1 MAKAISTLSIE
12 VDFKDTG
19 AQAVIDKIGSSISKL
34 KVISGPTG
42 QTIQKLR
49 NEVTQLGQKGN
60 NSISTIEGQIG
71 ALRGLR
77 READL
82 NSKEFKEL
90 TGDIEKYTEKL
101 QKAQGKQKKKGLSGR
116 QVAQG
121 VGTIAAGGI
130 FGGPEGAIGSAI
142 GLALG
147 GPAGAAVG
155 AALGAQ
161 VSAFRKTL
169 AAVAEY
175 SASLRKSRIALEGV
189 SLSTFEYNKALQAI
203 EESTKAF
210 AIPQSVATKQFTKL
224 QASVVGAG
232 GSVAD
237 TKSAFDGIVAAVR
250 ATGGSLTDV
259 DSALTATAQVF
270 SKGKVSAEEL
280 RQQLGERIPG
290 AFTLFAESMNKTPAE
305 LDKALEQGKVSLQDF
320 QAFAELLFDKYG
332 ETAKIIAKGPESAGD
347 RLQVSLEELQES
359 IGPALADIGAKFQ
372 EFSNDVVKFLI
383 PVVDY
388 LNRIFNIGQTN
399 NLKAYKESLKEL
411 SDLDAKIT
419 AKEVFIQRAV
429 EGGAGKSALD
439 VLEEDLNS
447 LNSRRNKLTK
457 KIALQVASL
466 PAVDSREP
474 KGLPGIDD
482 DEEDKGT
489 GTARS
494 ALAALN
500 RDTNKAFAELETT
513 FKNLAEARTRS
524 IRDQFDLQ
532 IEKARAIGDDRLVF
546 TLSQAK
552 ELAKVETVID
562 GLTSQIAKRRAAI
575 AEASAKGA
583 DVSRQQNK
591 LSREQSALGV
601 AIESRESLILKHK
614 AQQVVF
620 ERKRTEEIEK
630 QSKAFEAQFLDRQ
643 RQLGL
648 ISREAYNAALLER
661 ETNRLSGIKEL
672 TPEQR
677 ARGLEQYR
685 QTIDPT
691 LAEGLRAN
699 ISKLKDEL
707 FELTNPIN
715 LITNAAT
722 NIGTAFTNS
731 FRSVIDGSATTQEAL
746 ASFFKNIGNFF
757 LDMAAQIIQ
766 KMIVMFILNKVV
778 GLLPG
783 MSGGGGGG
791 GDIFSDIASRGGL
804 RMADGGAFA
813 KNKIIPY
820 AKGGIVNKPTMFA
833 YADGG
838 AGRFGI
844 MGEAGPEAI
853 LPLRRGPGGKLGV
866 ESSGGGV
873 KVGTININV
882 ENTGENLSPAAQKQ
896 IANQV
901 RGIVIGTL
909 ADERRSGGML

>member
-1 MAKAISTLSIE
+1 MAKAISTLSIK

-34 KVISGPTG
+34 KVISGPTS

-71 ALRGLR
+71 ALKGLR

-101 QKAQGKQKKKGLSGR
+101 QKAQGKQKRKGISGR
-116 QVAQG
+116 QVVQG

-130 FGGPEGAIGSAI
+130 FGGPEGALGATA
-142 GLALG
+142 GLIFG
-147 GPAGAAVG
+147 GPGGAAVG

-161 VSAFRKTL
+161 ISSLRKALGAT
-169 AAVAEY
+169 AEY
-175 SASLRKSRIALEGV
+175 SANLGKLRIALAGV
-189 SLSTFEYNKALQAI
+189 TTSQAEYRQSLDFIKKSTEK
-203 EESTKAF
+203 F
-210 AIPQSVATKQFTKL
+210 AIPQSVLTKQFTRL
-224 QASVVGAG
+224 QASVQGAG
-232 GSVAD
+232 GGIDD
-237 TKSAFDGIVAAVR
+237 TKTAFNGIVAAVR
-250 ATGGSLTDV
+250 ATGGSLNDV

-280 RQQLGERIPG
+280 RQQIGERLPG
-290 AFTLFAESMNKTPAE
+290 AFTIFAKSMGKTPAE
-305 LDKALEQGKVSLQDF
+305 LDKALEGGKVSLQDF
-320 QAFAELLFDKYG
+320 QAFAELLFEKYG
-332 ETAKIIAKGPESAGD
+332 ETAETIANSPKAAGD
-347 RLQVSLEELQES
+347 RLKVTLEDLGEDVGVLLE
-359 IGPALADIGAKFQ
+359 PVGAAFQ
-372 EFSNDVVKFLI
+372 ETFTDS
-383 PVVDY
+383 
-388 LNRIFNIGQTN
+388 
-399 NLKAYKESLKEL
+399 LKAVN
-411 SDLDAKIT
+411 DLIDA
-419 AKEVFIQRAV
+419 
-429 EGGAGKSALD
+429 L
-439 VLEEDLNS
+439 
-447 LNSRRNKLTK
+447 NKLFGLGEAGLQAKLERLTRK
-457 KIALQVASL
+457 LNALPSADVSPQAAKSSGTGIVQTSEKRASL
-466 PAVDSREP
+466 TNQIEEVRKQLMRIRMPDVEQSKEGS
-474 KGLPGIDD
+474 GLPGVGDD
-482 DEEDKGT
+482 PSGT
-489 GTARS
+489 SGANR
-494 ALAALN
+494 LAALN
-500 RDTNKAFAELETT
+500 RDTNRAFAELETT
-513 FKNLAEARTRS
+513 FKNLAEARIRS

-546 TLSQAK
+546 TLSQEK
-552 ELAKVETVID
+552 ELARVETVID
-562 GLTSQIAKRRAAI
+562 GLTNQIAKRRAAI

-614 AQQVVF
+614 AQQLGF
-620 ERKRTEEIEK
+620 DRKRTEEIEK

-648 ISREAYNAALLER
+648 ISREAYNAALLRR
-661 ETNRLSGIKEL
+661 EEDRLGDVKEL
-672 TPEQR
+672 TPNQR
-677 ARGLEQYR
+677 ARGLEQFR

-691 LAEGLRAN
+691 LAEGLMAN
-699 ISKLKDEL
+699 ISKLKNEL

-715 LITNAAT
+715 AITNAAT
-722 NIGTAFTNS
+722 SIGTAFTNS
-731 FRSVIDGSATTQEAL
+731 FTSVINGSATTQQAL

-757 LDMAAQIIQ
+757 MDMAAQIIQ
-766 KMIVMFILNKVV
+766 KMITMAILNKVV

-791 GDIFSDIASRGGL
+791 IFSDIASRGGL
-804 RMADGGAFA
+804 RMADGGVFA

-833 YADGG
+833 YANGG

-866 ESSGGGV
+866 ESSGG
-873 KVGTININV
+873 VGNV
-882 ENTGENLSPAAQKQ
+882 VVNVDASGSSVEGDGEQAGQLGKMLGAAVQAELIKQK
-896 IANQV
+896 
-901 RGIVIGTL
+901 RP
-909 ADERRSGGML
+909 GGLLT